1 MSNDE
6 VMRPVAG
13 LWQTAAPI
21 MLGNTAPR
29 EAQVA
34 GRRFFYA
41 GALCLLDLQEKL
53 ADLEPAQRHELERA
67 LREELRVFFATQGSV
82 VEGLV

>member
-1 MSNDE
+1 MSDD

-21 MLGNTAPR
+21 MLDSTAPR

-41 GALCLLDLQEKL
+41 GALCVLDLLDQL
-53 ADLEPAQRHELERA
+53 ADLEPAQRQQVQRA